1 MVPRVF
7 LLLLLGCDQVLVD
20 GQVSELIIGSR
31 ANALGDIKVT
41 LILSFVNV
49 LAQRSPARM
58 CCATRADFR
67 TCFFTEALE
76 GPP

>member
-7 LLLLLGCDQVLVD
+7 LLLLFLCDQVLVD

-41 LILSFVNV
+41 FDSFVRQCTGTALAGADV
-49 LAQRSPARM
+49 LRDEGGLSHVLFHRSS
-58 CCATRADFR
+58 
-67 TCFFTEALE
+67 
-76 GPP
+76 